1 MNRSR
6 IAPSLLAAATVL
18 ATLTAVTSVASADTI
33 DRRQAEQAR
42 RIEQGQRS
50 GSLTARE
57 SADLRAEQAR
67 ITELERRAK
76 ADGVVTR
83 REAQVLDRAQD
94 AASRHIYQEKH
105 DRETARDG
113 GRSRWFGR

>member
-6 IAPSLLAAATVL
+6 IAPTVFAAATIL
-18 ATLTAVTSVASADTI
+18 ATLTAVTTGASADII

-50 GSLTARE
+50 GALTARE
-57 SADLRAEQAR
+57 TADLKAEQGR
-67 ITELERRAK
+67 IAELERRAK

-83 REAQVLDRAQD
+83 REAQMLDRAQD

-105 DRETARDG
+105 DDETAR
-113 GRSRWFGR
+113 RR